1 MNRLFSRAA
10 PFALSML
17 ALAGCACVWYAR
29 TGLSYALWSATIV
42 VTVAWFFHHATDPLK
57 FSF

>member
-1 MNRLFSRAA
+1 MYMFL
-10 PFALSML
+10 PFLL
-17 ALAGCACVWYAR
+17 ALAGCASVWRSHAR
-29 TGLSYALWSATIV
+29 LGYGLWAATIV

>member
-1 MNRLFSRAA
+1 MRTLSAA
-10 PFALSML
+10 SVL
-17 ALAGCACVWYAR
+17 ALAAPRVRLAFARGTELCA
-29 TGLSYALWSATIV
+29 LSATVV